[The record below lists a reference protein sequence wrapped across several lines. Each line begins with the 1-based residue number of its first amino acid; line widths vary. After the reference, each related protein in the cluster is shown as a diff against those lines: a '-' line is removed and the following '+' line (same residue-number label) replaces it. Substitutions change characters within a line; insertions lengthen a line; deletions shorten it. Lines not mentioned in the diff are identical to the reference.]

1 MSENNNVIVVDGNS
15 IGRTAHRYQKR
26 VIRGNFE
33 IQAINGFLEVLT
45 DIYNRHK
52 DEFPNIIVLWDGK
65 SKLRNELLP
74 SYKGTRH
81 ITPEDIEIDKH
92 YHLQMPYIE
101 NMLNALGVRQYKAS
115 DFEADD
121 LAGYFV
127 RRAAKDGRKVMLV
140 SNDHD
145 WLQYINENTSVFSPK
160 GSNTI
165 IKNHQNFSDYID
177 LTPRQF
183 IEYKALLGDDS
194 DNIKG
199 IPGIG
204 TKISVALLQEFK
216 SVKNMINIHNTDEFT
231 NVIQHNVLL
240 KRYVKSISALC
251 TNNELIEKF
260 DLNVKLMDLLRPDY
274 DSEMAK
280 NIKYTTP
287 KISKEDFINILKEIN
302 LTYNISNISRW
313 DSFLNKENAPSLNNK
328 STSSNRPKMK
338 M

>member
-1 MSENNNVIVVDGNS
+1 MSQNNNVIIVDGNS

-26 VIRGNFE
+26 VIHGNFE

-45 DIYNRHK
+45 NTYNSHHN
-52 DEFPNIIVLWDGK
+52 EYPNIIVLWDGK

-101 NMLNALGVRQYKAS
+101 NILNSLGVRQYKAS

-127 RRAAKDGRKVMLV
+127 RRAAKDGRKVLLI

-145 WLQYINENTSVFSPK
+145 WLQYINENTAVFSPK
-160 GSNTI
+160 GANKV
-165 IKNHQNFSDYID
+165 IKNHLNFSEYID

-216 SVKNMINIHNTDEFT
+216 SVKDMIKIHNTDEFT
-231 NVIQHNVLL
+231 NIIQHNVLL
-240 KRYVKSISALC
+240 KKYIKSVSALC
-251 TNNELIEKF
+251 TTNELIEKF

-274 DSEMAK
+274 DAEMAS

-287 KISKEDFINILKEIN
+287 KVSKEDFINIMNEVN

-313 DSFLNKENAPSLNNK
+313 NSFFNKDNIQPSNENRN
-328 STSSNRPKMK
+328 TSNRPKMR